1 MVTLS
6 RLLRTSLGEAVQ
18 LQREWAVSPPA
29 LLPAV
34 PHKPSQS
41 FQAYTGRRRSS
52 AGILLSLEGSERP
65 SVSEIRNRAEVTMK
79 LPLPAASRQ
88 WRLYPVSGTELFPA
102 HLHPHSSFQTG
113 AEPCCFLLVDFFSFL
128 AVHFDVPWPPTGRGS
143 AGDSHPLGAS
153 VVAGTTSQSPQGG
166 GEQQRLGYAGD
177 TPQDIFHSW
186 YTMVLPFICFLLN
199 TDLLFVKGE
208 KKEKKKETIN

>member
-1 MVTLS
+1 MHIALNYCFISPCTFGWWSCLSQVGSGVLPDACDSTGAPGCYSVTPPLLLIVVTLS
-6 RLLRTSLGEAVQ
+6 RLLHTSLGEAVQ

-52 AGILLSLEGSERP
+52 AGILLSLEGSECP

-113 AEPCCFLLVDFFSFL
+113 AEPCSFLLVDFFQF
-128 AVHFDVPWPPTGRGS
+128 PCC
-143 AGDSHPLGAS
+143 
-153 VVAGTTSQSPQGG
+153 
-166 GEQQRLGYAGD
+166 
-177 TPQDIFHSW
+177 
-186 YTMVLPFICFLLN
+186 PF
-199 TDLLFVKGE
+199 
-208 KKEKKKETIN
+208 